1 MPLLDRLV
9 AESPAS
15 AEVFA
20 LRAHAYAHLDRP
32 TDAVADGERA
42 VKLGPRVAEAYLRR
56 GEAKSAN
63 GKMAEALADYATSI
77 KLNPKDHEAWG
88 NQAWA
93 YNVTG
98 EYQKAIDSA
107 TQALAIRN
115 DRYDSWAVR
124 GGAYLQLNNHKAAI
138 TDLSQAI
145 TRRPGEADLFMGR
158 AAAYLATQ
166 QYELALS
173 DANQTLRLRPDY
185 PDALVTRAA
194 IYMAL
199 NRNDAARQ
207 DLTYALQLRPGMSD
221 ASNLLGSLDKRN
233 AAAPPAILPSA
244 AGAPSAPGGSSGD
257 AAVGYARLLDQT
269 SAAFSGGRFAEAGA
283 LVDQMIRLDPSR
295 PDAWGL
301 RGAMLVGANNLPAAQ
316 EAYINALARGGT
328 VYFRLVHDHAGAVG
342 CVGAVGLNSSG
353 ISFAGENGGHQLQW
367 PLSSITEISL
377 NPFYGIAIGMFHLRA
392 QGARGVETF
401 NFSVVRL
408 NDVQLLNRRPEAE
421 LFIGLVNQ
429 VKQASLR

>member
-1 MPLLDRLV
+1 
-9 AESPAS
+9 
-15 AEVFA
+15 
-20 LRAHAYAHLDRP
+20 
-32 TDAVADGERA
+32 
-42 VKLGPRVAEAYLRR
+42 
-56 GEAKSAN
+56 
-63 GKMAEALADYATSI
+63 
-77 KLNPKDHEAWG
+77 
-88 NQAWA
+88 
-93 YNVTG
+93 
-98 EYQKAIDSA
+98 
-107 TQALAIRN
+107 
-115 DRYDSWAVR
+115 
-124 GGAYLQLNNHKAAI
+124 
-138 TDLSQAI
+138 
-145 TRRPGEADLFMGR
+145 
-158 AAAYLATQ
+158 
-166 QYELALS
+166 
-173 DANQTLRLRPDY
+173 
-185 PDALVTRAA
+185 
-194 IYMAL
+194 
-199 NRNDAARQ
+199 
-207 DLTYALQLRPGMSD
+207 MSD